1 MRHSQN
7 KYEDVQLMQGFFRQQ
22 WNFSLS
28 KQIATVVTTHCLM
41 FSLSVLFP

>member
-28 KQIATVVTTHCLM
+28 K
-41 FSLSVLFP
+41 